1 MLKLSDAL
9 RLAAFFQPHF
19 EPVCEPGYCEVAGGT
34 RREKSYV
41 HDLEFVLK
49 PLDTKPPLLFGI
61 KPKDQPKTLLDVKL
75 NELVQAEY
83 LFFKQGADRNK
94 KYYVNMAKFG
104 IEPQSEE
111 GSPESD
117 LSFVLDLWVTVSPA
131 QFGVNLAIRTGPN
144 SENNK
149 FSKWIVTPRSQGGAL
164 PDGYR
169 VKYAAV
175 WRVDQFHPGTD
186 ALIDGE
192 LPFAMPNEYDFLLNL
207 LGLHMSPTERHA
219 DWGRYTR

>member
-1 MLKLSDAL
+1 MLKLADAKQI
-9 RLAAFFQPHF
+9 ADFFMPHF
-19 EPVCEPGYCEVAGGT
+19 EPVCEPGYCKVAGGT
-34 RREKSYV
+34 RREKSFV

-49 PLDTKPPLLFGI
+49 PLDKKPPLAFGS

-117 LSFVLDLWVTVSPA
+117 LSFILDLWVTVFPA
-131 QFGVNLAIRTGPN
+131 QFGVNLAIRTGPGHPTDN
-144 SENNK
+144 
-149 FSKWIVTPRSQGGAL
+149 FSKWIVTQRSKGGAL

-169 VKYAAV
+169 VFKSAV
-175 WRVDQFHPGTD
+175 WHVNQFVSEERIAEGACP
-186 ALIDGE
+186 L
-192 LPFAMPNEYDFLLNL
+192 LMPTEKDFMDFLGL
-207 LGLHMSPTERHA
+207 LDPLPADRHA
-219 DWGRYTR
+219 DWGRYIR

>member
-9 RLAAFFQPHF
+9 QLAAFFQPHF
-19 EPVCEPGYCEVAGGT
+19 EPVCEPGCCKVAGGT

-49 PLDTKPPLLFGI
+49 PLDKKPPLLFGI

-75 NELVQAEY
+75 NELVQAKY

-94 KYYVNMAKFG
+94 KYYINLAKFG
-104 IEPQSEE
+104 IESQSEE

-131 QFGVNLAIRTGPN
+131 QFGVNLAIRTGPGHSTDN
-144 SENNK
+144 
-149 FSKWIVTPRSQGGAL
+149 FSKWIVTQRSKGGAL

-169 VKYAAV
+169 VFKSAV
-175 WRVDQFHPGTD
+175 WHVNQFESEEKIT
-186 ALIDGE
+186 DGE
-192 LPFAMPNEYDFLLNL
+192 SPLPMPTEGDFFDFLGL
-207 LGLHMSPTERHA
+207 LDPLPADRHA

>member
-1 MLKLSDAL
+1 MLSLSDAL
-9 RLAAFFQPHF
+9 RLADFFMPHF

-49 PLDTKPPLLFGI
+49 PLDTKPPLEFGI

-75 NELVQAEY
+75 NELAQAEWIY
-83 LFFKQGADRNK
+83 FQQGADRNK
-94 KYYVNMAKFG
+94 KYYVNLEKFG
-104 IEPQSEE
+104 LPANDE
-111 GSPESD
+111 
-117 LSFVLDLWVTVSPA
+117 FKLDLWITLPPA
-131 QFGVNLAIRTGPN
+131 QFGVNMAIRTGPN
-144 SENNK
+144 SDNNQ
-149 FSKWIVTPRSQGGAL
+149 FSKWLVTPRSQGGAL

-192 LPFAMPNEYDFLLNL
+192 LPFAMPNEDDFLLNL

>member
-1 MLKLSDAL
+1 MVKIPILQAMAWIERYETDAVARWEKLKELLVEQDTRSPTL
-9 RLAAFFQPHF
+9 RA
-19 EPVCEPGYCEVAGGT
+19 PV
-34 RREKSYV
+34 
-41 HDLEFVLK
+41 L
-49 PLDTKPPLLFGI
+49 
-61 KPKDQPKTLLDVKL
+61 
-75 NELVQAEY
+75 
-83 LFFKQGADRNK
+83 
-94 KYYVNMAKFG
+94 
-104 IEPQSEE
+104 
-111 GSPESD
+111 
-117 LSFVLDLWVTVSPA
+117 SPA

-164 PDGYR
+164 PDEYR
-169 VKYAAV
+169 VKHCAV

-192 LPFAMPNEYDFLLNL
+192 LPFAMPNEDDFLLNL